1 MKKLH
6 DKRGATILMALFLLL
21 LATMVSTVIL
31 TAVASVSKHITRD
44 REAQQAYLTVSS
56 AAELL
61 RDSIQSATYDRLDQ
75 EETTYKRNDRG
86 RLVVDQTSSTHTET
100 EPEGLMGQWLAACIA
115 DDGQWVSR
123 YEDTLLVSVQDA
135 DGETLS
141 PVQVQFFMAPSRDYG
156 TENSKTEEVD
166 FTLIFSLPEGDDC
179 RMTLHVTG
187 TREFQHTWGGTAS
200 AGYVWDKQTTTIRW
214 EHAEIYKGV
223 A

>member
-6 DKRGATILMALFLLL
+6 DKRGATILLALFLLL

-61 RDSIQSATYDRLDQ
+61 RDSIQSARYDRLDQ
-75 EETTYKRNDRG
+75 EETTYKQNG
-86 RLVVDQTSSTHTET
+86 RDLVVDKTSSTHTET

-115 DDGQWVSR
+115 DDGKWVSR
-123 YEDTLLVSVQDA
+123 YEDTLLVSVQGA

-141 PVQVQFFMAPSRDYG
+141 PVKVQFFMAPSRDYG

-187 TREFQHTWGGTAS
+187 IRKFEHKWSTSRLSEQDT
-200 AGYVWDKQTTTIRW
+200 QTTTIRW
-214 EHAEIYKGV
+214 ENAEISKGV
-223 A
+223 K